1 MKPMKTACQVPGKH
15 ALQPPVTPAKT
26 GAHCGNRSRPAPA
39 CAGMTMW
46 LGQFSCEWC
55 APRGLRI
62 FHILGT
68 MQPET
73 FKR

>member
-1 MKPMKTACQVPGKH
+1 MKPMKTACQLPGKH
-15 ALQPPVTPAKT
+15 ALQPLVTPAKT
-26 GAHCGNRSRPAPA
+26 GAHCGKA
-39 CAGMTMW
+39 CAEMTMW
-46 LGQFSCEWC
+46 LVNFLARWC